1 MTLEPYNKQILWIDL
16 TNQSTKIESLD
27 DDIYMK
33 FIGGRG
39 LGTYLLYRDLE
50 PGIDPLSPEN
60 ILIFLS
66 GPLQGLPAPSVGR
79 WALITKSPLTD
90 LYLDTYCGSVLGREI
105 KKAGFDAVC
114 VKGKAET
121 PTILKINDS
130 SIEFLSAR
138 DIWGLGV
145 YKATQIL
152 KGQFGKGFSIYM
164 IGPAGENQGLLATAC
179 CDIAH
184 QTGRGGAGAIL
195 GSKNLKAVVAQ
206 GSGKIEAHDFDT
218 IREINKSTAEL
229 WKTSELAF
237 ADYGT
242 PAAVEIANSL
252 GQYPTRNWQ
261 NGYFDEY
268 EKLDPAIMLEK
279 WGLGRHHSCPQCVMR
294 CTHAFKT
301 NDPDDSNLEVES
313 MVEYETL
320 GFMGGNI
327 GNSDPEVVFK
337 LNYLCDDLG
346 LDTITAGSVIAFAM
360 EAFEKGILTENEIG
374 FSLNFG
380 DGDAAI
386 KLIKMIAAKDGIGEI
401 LSKGVRKAA
410 KEIGKGSDAFAVHVK
425 GLETAA
431 WDPRGRKGMG
441 LSYATAAVGSSHLRG
456 WPNTTDP
463 PIESGLDMVESM
475 IQSRTEKILKDS
487 LVICH
492 FTFRLPLSY
501 LQIISLYNAATGM
514 NHTESDVALFAQRV
528 ETLSRLFNIREGAS
542 RKDDEL
548 PQRFWEPQTH
558 GPRQGLT
565 SYISKEDFDACLDK
579 FYELRG
585 WDMSGTP
592 TDETLKLLGLS
603 EIVK

>member
-1 MTLEPYNKQILWIDL
+1 MVLEAYNKQILWIDL
-16 TNQSTKIESLD
+16 TEQTTRIENLEE
-27 DDIYMK
+27 DIYKK

-39 LGTYLLYRDLE
+39 LGTYLLYRELE
-50 PGIDPLSPEN
+50 PGIDPLSPDN
-60 ILIFLS
+60 ILFFLS

-79 WALITKSPLTD
+79 WALVTKSPLTGF
-90 LYLDTYCGSVLGREI
+90 YLDSYCGAALGREI
-105 KKAGFDAVC
+105 KKAGFDAIC
-114 VKGKAET
+114 VKGKAEL
-121 PTILKINDS
+121 PTTLHIKDN

-145 YKATQIL
+145 YKATKIL
-152 KGQFGKGFSIYM
+152 REQSEKGSSIYM
-164 IGPAGENQGLLATAC
+164 IGPAGENQVLCATAC

-184 QTGRGGAGAIL
+184 QTGRGGAGAVL
-195 GSKNLKAVVAQ
+195 GSKNLKAVIAKGNGIVNAY
-206 GSGKIEAHDFDT
+206 DVDT
-218 IREINKSTAEL
+218 IREINKSTAKL

-242 PAAVEIANSL
+242 PAAVELANTL

-268 EKLDPAIMLEK
+268 KKLDPAIMIEN
-279 WGLGRHHSCPQCVMR
+279 WGLGRHHSCPQCVMQ

-301 NDPDDSNLEVES
+301 NDPDDSSSEVES
-313 MVEYETL
+313 MIEYETL

-327 GNSDPEVVFK
+327 GNSDPELAFK
-337 LNYLCDDLG
+337 LNYLCDNLG
-346 LDTITAGSVIAFAM
+346 LDTITTGSIIGFAM
-360 EAFEKGILTENEIG
+360 EAYEKGILTEEEIG
-374 FSLNFG
+374 FTLNFG

-386 KLIKMIAAKDGIGEI
+386 KIIKMIAAKEGIGET
-401 LSKGVRKAA
+401 LSKGVKKAA
-410 KEIGKGSDAFAVHVK
+410 NEIGNGSEAFAVHVK

-456 WPNTTDP
+456 WPDTTDP

-475 IQSRTEKILKDS
+475 IQSRAEKILKDS

-492 FTFRLPLSY
+492 FTFRLPLTY
-501 LQIISLYNAATGM
+501 PQIISLYNAATGV
-514 NHTESDVALFAQRV
+514 NYNESDVSLFAQRV

-542 RKDDEL
+542 RKDDQL
-548 PQRFWEPQTH
+548 PPRFWEPQTH
-558 GPRQGLT
+558 GPRKGMI
-565 SYISKEDFDACLDK
+565 SYINKDDFDACLDL
-579 FYELRG
+579 FYKLRG

-592 TDETLKLLGLS
+592 KDETLEHLGLS